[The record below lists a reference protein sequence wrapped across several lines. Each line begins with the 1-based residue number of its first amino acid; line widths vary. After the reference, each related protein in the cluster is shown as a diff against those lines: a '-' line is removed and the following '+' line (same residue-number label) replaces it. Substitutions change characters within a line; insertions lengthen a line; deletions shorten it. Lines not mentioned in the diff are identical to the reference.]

1 MHEKNKRMKS
11 KISNLLLEEKAS
23 KLDQSDEESFESPLL
38 INLELNISLAQLR
51 EVKQFNNQYR
61 CN

>member
-1 MHEKNKRMKS
+1 MKS
-11 KISNLLLEEKAS
+11 KISNSLLEEKAS